1 LTTRWVASTPDRRAS
16 TPDRRPDLTTLAPVQ
31 TLLFI
36 NRSSNSLRPFS
47 GKRPLNVDGLPNF
60 RTRWPDLRCESITA
74 WPKRTVFK
82 EKEKGCSAKLT
93 QNKHEMGKPRTR
105 KLVNPRTLKTKEKAP
120 AESKRFSLVNA
131 LENPWERKKKT
142 FFLKNFYLFLFKIEK
157 F

>member
-1 LTTRWVASTPDRRAS
+1 VRVDPSLAEADR
-16 TPDRRPDLTTLAPVQ
+16 LQ
-31 TLLFI
+31 GEGEF
-36 NRSSNSLRPFS
+36 
-47 GKRPLNVDGLPNF
+47 
-60 RTRWPDLRCESITA
+60 
-74 WPKRTVFK
+74 
-82 EKEKGCSAKLT
+82 EKGCSAKLT

-105 KLVNPRTLKTKEKAP
+105 KTKEKAP